1 MGFMSQRFVPYCCLV
16 YLTAKLKYLTKIVK
30 CDEKLI
36 VKNIWSIGIIKE
48 KIVKGEFLKINISL
62 Y

>member
-1 MGFMSQRFVPYCCLV
+1 MGLMSQRYVPHYCLV
-16 YLTAKLKYLTKIVK
+16 YVIEKQKYLTKIVK

>member
-1 MGFMSQRFVPYCCLV
+1 MPHYCLV
-16 YLTAKLKYLTKIVK
+16 YVIEKQKYLTKIVK